1 MPGQIGPEALRAVD
15 PVGDDW
21 YLSVFLNVGCVQ
33 GQMARSPYLGGRE
46 GRHGG
51 GWEDRTGANGRLLLT
66 VTNGKDCDTGKIEGK
81 RRNW

>member
-1 MPGQIGPEALRAVD
+1 
-15 PVGDDW
+15 
-21 YLSVFLNVGCVQ
+21 
-33 GQMARSPYLGGRE
+33 MARSPYLGGRE
-46 GRHGG
+46 GRHGA